1 MGLTRRGLLLG
12 GMAGAAVVAG
22 AGALVEGAVVPGADS
37 DGGDLSRGVLRG
49 AEWWISRPDG
59 ASGRLPVVVALHG
72 AYAGAEQWRRKLD
85 LDDAHRASGARF
97 ALAAID
103 GGVHDYWH
111 PRAVGRDPRSLVL
124 DRFLPLLAREGLD
137 VARPAFL
144 GWSMGGYGALMLATE
159 IDHAG
164 PVVATSP
171 ALWSRFED
179 SAPGAY
185 DGPTDFARWGILGNH
200 ARIDRLARDRVRVDC
215 GASDPFVPGVTE
227 LRRELPSAKVR
238 FSPGAHNAGYWKR
251 VLPAQLAWLDAR
263 V

>member
-1 MGLTRRGLLLG
+1 VGLTRRGLL
-12 GMAGAAVVAG
+12 AVGAASVAVVAG
-22 AGALVEGAVVPGADS
+22 AGALVESDVRPGN
-37 DGGDLSRGVLRG
+37 DGGLSHGTLRG
-49 AEWWISRPDG
+49 AEWWISRPAG
-59 ASGRLPVVVALHG
+59 ASGRTPVVLALHG
-72 AYAGAEQWRRKLD
+72 AWNGAEQWRRKLA
-85 LDDAHRASGARF
+85 LDHAHRASGAGF

-124 DRFLPLLAREGLD
+124 DHFLPLLAREGLD

-159 IDHAG
+159 VDEPG

-171 ALWSRFED
+171 ALWARYAD
-179 SAPGAY
+179 AAPGAY
-185 DGPTDFARWGILGNH
+185 DSAADFARWGVLGNTG
-200 ARIDRLARDRVRVDC
+200 RLGRLAHDRVRVDC

-227 LRRELPSAKVR
+227 LRARLASARVH
-238 FSPGAHNAGYWKR
+238 FSPGAHNAAYWKR
-251 VLPAQLAWLDAR
+251 VLPGQLAWLDAR